1 MEEVIKMKN
10 VGKIDKIIRYIIGI
24 ALLSLLFLINSN
36 LRFLGL
42 IGLVPIL
49 TAAFGFCPLYALFGI
64 NTCSTKK

>member
-1 MEEVIKMKN
+1 MKN

-64 NTCSTKK
+64 NTYSTKK

>member
-1 MEEVIKMKN
+1 MKN
-10 VGKIDKIIRYIIGI
+10 IGKIDKIIRYIIGI
-24 ALLSLLFLINSN
+24 ALLSLLFLVHSN
-36 LRFLGL
+36 IRFLGL